1 MKLHTNKEIFKDAIA
16 FTAQKMNLPEIY
28 VEKDYWVTLALYQ
41 IYSSSIADRVI
52 FKGGTALSKCFKLIQ
67 RFSEGIDLVLLKDGS
82 ESGNQLKSILKEVS
96 QTIISELPE
105 IEMPGITNK
114 KGMIRKTA
122 HSFSQE
128 FDGDFGQVRNAII
141 VEATWLGS
149 FEPYKP
155 ISISSFVFEMMK
167 ETGQDELA
175 KEYNLYPFE
184 VLVLD
189 PKRTL
194 CEKIMSLVRFSHT
207 ENPITDLRNKI
218 RHTYD
223 IHLLLSDKNLHEF
236 FYSKDFETLFLK
248 VAEADVESFKN
259 NNNWLE
265 HHPNEALIFKD
276 TKGVWQELSETYN
289 GIFKELVFGPLP
301 DESEVIERLIEVS
314 KRLEDI
320 EWTID
325 PNSESN

>member
-1 MKLHTNKEIFKDAIA
+1 MKLHTNNEIFKDAIS

-28 VEKDYWVTLALYQ
+28 VEKDYWVTLALYR

-67 RFSEGIDLVLLKDGS
+67 RFSEDIDLVLLKDGS

-96 QTIISELPE
+96 QAITDELPE
-105 IEMPGITNK
+105 IEMSGITNK

-122 HSFSQE
+122 HSFTQE
-128 FDGDFGQVRNAII
+128 FDGDFGQIRDAII

-155 ISISSFVFEMMK
+155 INVSSFVFEMMK
-167 ETGQDELA
+167 ETGQEDVA
-175 KEYNLYPFE
+175 KEFNLYPFE

-189 PKRTL
+189 TKRTL

-207 ENPITDLRNKI
+207 ENPIADLRNKI

-223 IHLLLSDKNLHEF
+223 IHLLLSEKSLHDF
-236 FYSKDFETLFLK
+236 FYSKDFENLFLK
-248 VAEADVESFKN
+248 VAKADVNSFKN
-259 NNNWLE
+259 NNKWLE
-265 HHPNEALIFKD
+265 FHPNEALIFKD
-276 TKGVWQELSETYN
+276 TKGVWEQLSETYY
-289 GIFKELVFGPLP
+289 GIFKELVFGSLP
-301 DESEVIERLIEVS
+301 DELEIVERLIEVS
-314 KRLEDI
+314 KRLEKI

-325 PNSESN
+325 PNS